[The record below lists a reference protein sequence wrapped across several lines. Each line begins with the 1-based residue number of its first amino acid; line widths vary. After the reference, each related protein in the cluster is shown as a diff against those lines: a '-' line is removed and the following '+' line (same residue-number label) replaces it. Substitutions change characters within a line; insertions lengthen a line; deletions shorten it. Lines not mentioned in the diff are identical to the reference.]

1 MFASTLAIVLAM
13 STPQVADL
21 PLDTTGLEPAG
32 SWPFAE
38 GTTIVMDSARHLV
51 CMAAGC
57 GVLII
62 DVTDPS
68 RPAVISDRIRC
79 QSQVWDMW
87 LDGTRLY
94 LAMATWM
101 LAPSVERDIEIW
113 DISDATDPE
122 RLSSL
127 DLDACTAVW
136 ARDSLMLVSS
146 WGRFLSYNVSDPR
159 NPVLLCSVGA
169 PTIAYRIAVRDTF
182 AFLST
187 GLRPVQVFD
196 IANAGN
202 LKWLAEWGN
211 DNLREPG
218 MAVEGDRLYQ
228 VAMPSQ
234 GSSCGM
240 RIYDITDPLDGQLL
254 GAFDTMPY
262 ASPYRL
268 VVRDTIA
275 AVAYRGAGLRLVS
288 VADPAHP
295 YEIAGVGDPCR
306 DVVWCDTLAYTA
318 GSSKLQVVNLA
329 DPSMPSIVASLVTRQ
344 AGSGVALAE
353 GAILS
358 LGCGLSVLGNDAT
371 GDLTLVGRL
380 DTPEVTYSLS
390 AFDTLAV
397 ASVEDGFVVFGVA
410 DPSRPSV
417 LSRVRAG
424 FPNSALWDTFCY
436 VVADSEFKVYS
447 LARPRDPALLGS
459 VHGQF
464 WWAPV
469 VPVGDLVLVGAD
481 ELSVFDVT
489 DPGHPL
495 WLMDTTWQASCVAA
509 RDTFAFTISD
519 SLDSIRV
526 YSIAG
531 GLHVR
536 GLGAVRVPYH
546 TDPSQ
551 GSAAIAVSDT
561 LLVAAVPT
569 WLGIYSVAEPAQPRC
584 LYQSRTPFPGCRAL
598 LLSHD
603 TLYAALGNRGLF
615 RYRLVTEPSGLEL
628 EPIGVVGVRP
638 LRVWPSVVNR
648 EVNLADCK
656 TAILMDASG
665 RKVLDLKAGAND
677 VRALAPGV
685 YFIREGLGSRG
696 EGLGKTRKVVVTR

>member
-1 MFASTLAIVLAM
+1 MIVTTLALVLSM
-13 STPQVADL
+13 STPHAADVS
-21 PLDTTGLEPAG
+21 PDTTGLEPAG

-38 GTTIVMDSARHLV
+38 GTTVVMDTTRHLV

-57 GVLII
+57 GVLLI

-68 RPAVISDRIRC
+68 RPAVVSDRIRC
-79 QSQVWDMW
+79 QSQVWDMR
-87 LDGTRLY
+87 LDGTKLY

-101 LAPSVERDIEIW
+101 LTPSVERDIEIW

-136 ARDSLMLVSS
+136 VRDSLMLIST
-146 WGRFLSYNVSDPR
+146 WGRFLSYDVTDPR
-159 NPVLLCSVGA
+159 NPVLLCSVNA

-182 AFLST
+182 AFLSA

-196 IANAGN
+196 IADARD
-202 LKWLAEWGN
+202 LKWSAEWGN

-218 MAVEGDRLYQ
+218 MAVVGDRLYQ
-228 VAMPSQ
+228 IAMPSQ

-240 RIYDITDPLDGQLL
+240 RIYDISDPRNGQLL

-295 YEIAGVGDPCR
+295 YEIAAAGDPCR
-306 DVVWCDTLAYTA
+306 DVVWVDTLAYIA
-318 GSSKLQVVNLA
+318 SSSRFEVVNLA
-329 DPSMPSIVASLVTRQ
+329 DPTSPSVVASLATRQ
-344 AGSGVALAE
+344 AGQDVALARN
-353 GAILS
+353 AVLS
-358 LGCGLSVLGNDAT
+358 LGSGLTVLGEDAG
-371 GDLTLVGRL
+371 GDLRLLARL
-380 DTPEVTYSLS
+380 DTPEVSAALT
-390 AFDTLAV
+390 AFDTVAV
-397 ASVEDGFVVFGVA
+397 ASFTDSIAVIGVS
-410 DPSRPSV
+410 DPGRPSV
-417 LSRVRAG
+417 LARVRCGYAH
-424 FPNSALWDTFCY
+424 SCLRDTLCY
-436 VVADSEFKVYS
+436 LVADSGFSIYS
-447 LARPRDPALLGS
+447 LTNPRSPTLLGS
-459 VHGQF
+459 VTGQSLYG
-464 WWAPV
+464 PV
-469 VPVGDLVLVGAD
+469 TIVGNLALTGALDLT
-481 ELSVFDVT
+481 VFDVS
-489 DPGHPL
+489 DARNPF
-495 WLMDTTWQASCVAA
+495 WLMDTEWLASCFAA
-509 RDTFAFTISD
+509 QDTFAYTISD

-536 GLGAVRVPYH
+536 ELGAVRVPYH

-551 GSAAIAVSDT
+551 GSAAIAVRDT

-584 LYQSRTPFPGCRAL
+584 LYQSRTTFPGYRAL
-598 LLSHD
+598 LLSRD

-615 RYRLVTEPSGLEL
+615 RYRLVVKPSGLEL
-628 EPIGVVGVRP
+628 EPLGGVRARQ
-638 LRVWPSVVNR
+638 LHVWPNVVNR
-648 EVNLADCK
+648 ELNLVGCK
-656 TAILMDASG
+656 RAVLMDATG

-677 VRALAPGV
+677 VRGLAPGV
-685 YFIREGLGSRG
+685 YFVREQVQSQASSV
-696 EGLGKTRKVVVTR
+696 RKVIVTR